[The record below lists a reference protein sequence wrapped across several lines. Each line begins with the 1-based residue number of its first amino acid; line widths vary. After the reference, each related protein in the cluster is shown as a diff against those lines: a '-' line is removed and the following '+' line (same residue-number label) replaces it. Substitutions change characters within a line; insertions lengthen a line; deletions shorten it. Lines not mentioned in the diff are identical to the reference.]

1 MARLNY
7 LYKLLWNI
15 EIGKPAV
22 GGGRMWNPRSLR
34 PLPSPFRETDVTVTR
49 DLKLALQYQAIISIF
64 QYFIARELRVL
75 CVRSDDQIRGIS
87 SVEIV
92 LIVELLMSLRW

>member
-1 MARLNY
+1 
-7 LYKLLWNI
+7 
-15 EIGKPAV
+15 
-22 GGGRMWNPRSLR
+22 MWNPRSLR

-75 CVRSDDQIRGIS
+75 CVRSDDQITSINRNS
-87 SVEIV
+87 QYLAKTDEVVSFKD
-92 LIVELLMSLRW
+92 

>member
-49 DLKLALQYQAIISIF
+49 DLKLVTVSSNNFHFSVFHRERVESALC
-64 QYFIARELRVL
+64 E
-75 CVRSDDQIRGIS
+75 VR
-87 SVEIV
+87 
-92 LIVELLMSLRW
+92 